1 MSVVNVVCCQ
11 VEVSVTDRS
20 LVQRSPVECGVSA
33 RDRESSIIWRP
44 DPLRAVVSLVKQN
57 RQCTYKVT
65 LRSVRTTIFAVEKQ

>member
-20 LVQRSPVECGVSA
+20 LVQRSPVKCGVSA
-33 RDRESSIIWRP
+33 RDRESSIIRRP
-44 DPLRAVVSLVKQN
+44 DPLQAVVSLVKQN

-65 LRSVRTTIFAVEKQ
+65 LRSVRATIFAVEKQ

>member
-57 RQCTYKVT
+57 RQYTYKVT